1 MNDRNGPLEE
11 KRCNQE
17 LATRGL
23 RFTPQRRQVFHTLLD
38 RRDHP
43 TANEVYSRVK
53 RMMPDISM
61 ATVYNCLD
69 ALVQSGLARQVSLDR
84 GASRYCAN
92 MEEHGH
98 FYCNR
103 CGAVFDVEYKSDPPP
118 AKIRVPVDFQIT
130 HYELS
135 VRGLCASCGEKRPAR
150 PGERRRRPAL
160 RTPANH
166 RWL

>member
-23 RFTPQRRQVFHTLLD
+23 RFTPQRRQVFHILLD
-38 RRDHP
+38 QRDHP
-43 TANEVYSRVK
+43 TANAVYSRVK
-53 RMMPDISM
+53 RMMPDIAM

-69 ALVQSGLARQVSLDR
+69 ALVQSGLVRQVSLDR
-84 GASRYCAN
+84 GASRYCPN

-103 CGAVFDVEYKSDPPP
+103 CGAVFDVEYKSDPPQ

-135 VRGLCASCGEKRPAR
+135 VRGLCASCSEKRPDR
-150 PGERRRRPAL
+150 TGERRRRPAL
-160 RTPANH
+160 STPANH
-166 RWL
+166 RRL